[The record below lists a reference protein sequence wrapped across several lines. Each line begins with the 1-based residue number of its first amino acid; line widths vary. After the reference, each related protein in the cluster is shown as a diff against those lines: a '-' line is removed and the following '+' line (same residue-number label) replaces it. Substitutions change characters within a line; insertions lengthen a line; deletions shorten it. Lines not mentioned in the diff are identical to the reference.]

1 MLGQVARM
9 ARGLQSFRQLQRPVG
24 DELVDIGIL
33 QDIGDFPQAELE
45 IDRNRN
51 GAERGNREIG
61 ADVLGPVAGK
71 DAGAVAAAQSG
82 GLQAAAAG
90 SDAVAQVLIGK
101 AARAVDDGNIC
112 RLAVFD
118 EFMDEHS

>member
-1 MLGQVARM
+1 M

-82 GLQAAAAG
+82 GIQAAAAG
-90 SDAVAQVLIGK
+90 SEVNGGSTKISTAETSICGK
-101 AARAVDDGNIC
+101 RNASSRP
-112 RLAVFD
+112 
-118 EFMDEHS
+118 